1 MPPPLRITLYDLTL
15 SERPL
20 TLTGPGQRFVYVER
34 GRLTTGGAA
43 YEADSGFFAPKR
55 LTCTGEGR
63 AWLYEVAPV
72 ESPVAAE
79 SSLSLVISR
88 RAAPPTDAPR
98 LMRADRIES
107 PPGAATPRHGHR
119 GPGLRR
125 LIKGRLMAEIGVD
138 VERIDPGHAW
148 FETGHD
154 PVIGTNIANGPSAFV
169 RVMVLPPDLA
179 GGKSSFVPTTLED
192 AQKPRAVVNRL
203 FGEVMLEF

>member
-43 YEADSGFFAPKR
+43 YEADSGFFAPER

-63 AWLYEVAPV
+63 AWLYEVAPA
-72 ESPVAAE
+72 ESPLAAE

-138 VERIDPGHAW
+138 GNHLAFAETPQPFADPFKGVRRN
-148 FETGHD
+148 D
-154 PVIGTNIANGPSAFV
+154 PCPCGS
-169 RVMVLPPDLA
+169 
-179 GGKSSFVPTTLED
+179 GKKFKKCCLH
-192 AQKPRAVVNRL
+192 
-203 FGEVMLEF
+203 